1 MVKKDNEIELA
12 KLEIVKNVLSNKKA
26 LGCASIGI
34 GIGLLLFP
42 QDTSINSLSDKNVR
56 FGLGCIGAALSFTLL
71 CTCFHD
77 FNTTQKILEN

>member
-1 MVKKDNEIELA
+1 MIKKDIEIELA
-12 KLEIVKNVLSNKKA
+12 KLEIVKCVLSNKKA
-26 LGCASIGI
+26 LGCAAVGWGI
-34 GIGLLLFP
+34 GSLLFS
-42 QDTSINSLSDKNVR
+42 QNASTITFSDKNVR